1 MKRNTPRTQNSQ
13 RAERRPGNIGALIL
27 LTSGKQ
33 LRCIVKDFSKSGA
46 LLLVQSVLGL
56 PDEFELQ
63 SIGGPRRSVRV
74 VRRVAGKVAVKF
86 I

>member
-1 MKRNTPRTQNSQ
+1 MKSDRVHTKNSRQ
-13 RAERRPGNIGALIL
+13 AERRPGNIGALIV

-46 LLLVQSVLGL
+46 LLIVPSVLGL

-86 I
+86 T